1 MFFGSFEH
9 AIDEKGRLVLPSAFR
24 HAFANGGFVAP
35 YGECLGLWTAEEFA
49 KVAAALDEK
58 VRQGTASVED
68 LRGFTSRAFE
78 VRPDRQFRI
87 VIPQRH
93 REHANLRKEVTI
105 VGAYR
110 RVEIWDRRRWA
121 EREERLDS
129 AGVERLGL

>member
-1 MFFGSFEH
+1 MFFGSYEH
-9 AIDEKGRLVLPSAFR
+9 SIDEKGRLVLPSAFR
-24 HAFANGGFVAP
+24 HAFEKGGFVAP

-49 KVAAALDEK
+49 EVARVLDQK
-58 VRQGTASVED
+58 VREGTASVED
-68 LRGFTSRAFE
+68 LRSFTSRAFE

-93 REHANLRKEVTI
+93 RDHAGLTREVTV

-110 RVEIWDRRRWA
+110 RVEIWDRERWSRRESA
-121 EREERLDS
+121 MDS